1 MWAVF
6 RIPHT
11 FKQFW
16 KLADVNCELLS
27 QSKLLVLGCLKL
39 KDSQLALL
47 KVTED
52 VLGLLSW

>member
-11 FKQFW
+11 FKQVW